1 MDIIA
6 LLNLITLILP
16 HIILVDLNF
25 LETVFLHNFDDDDE
39 EEEEFDLVD
48 Y

>member
-6 LLNLITLILP
+6 LLNLIALILP

-25 LETVFLHNFDDDDE
+25 LETVFLHNFDDDADD
-39 EEEEFDLVD
+39 EEFDLFD